1 MANDYQRIVSTI
13 AKLEGKKREVK
24 IGDIREIIKCLVA
37 IEAASRIQR
46 VLGSEYS
53 VGPLEGETGFVF
65 DQLGR
70 QAHKLA
76 VSEFKRI
83 KREQRKK
90 K

>member
-37 IEAASRIQR
+37 IEAASRVKRAIDENASFPWR
-46 VLGSEYS
+46 G
-53 VGPLEGETGFVF
+53 GMVF
-65 DQLGR
+65 DQLDR
-70 QAHKLA
+70 QAQ
-76 VSEFKRI
+76 RI
-83 KREQRKK
+83 AERELKKYTREQAKK

>member
-37 IEAASRIQR
+37 IEAASRVKRAIDEKASFPWR
-46 VLGSEYS
+46 G
-53 VGPLEGETGFVF
+53 GMVF
-65 DQLGR
+65 DQLDR
-70 QAHKLA
+70 QAQ
-76 VSEFKRI
+76 RI
-83 KREQRKK
+83 AERELKKYTREQAKK